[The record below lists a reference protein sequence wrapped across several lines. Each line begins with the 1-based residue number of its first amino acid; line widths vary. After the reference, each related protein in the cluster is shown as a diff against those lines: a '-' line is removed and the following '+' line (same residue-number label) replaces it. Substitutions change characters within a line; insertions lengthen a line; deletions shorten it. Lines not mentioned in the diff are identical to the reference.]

1 MFCILQY
8 NDIFMPN
15 NMIIWYRNQIYTFKM
30 SKNKI
35 KIKSKSQQKTK

>member
-15 NMIIWYRNQIYTFKM
+15 NMIIRYRNQIYKFKM
-30 SKNKI
+30 SKNLI
-35 KIKSKSQQKTK
+35 KIKRKIQQKN